1 MINEIEISRLKK
13 LTPKQIATIGNIDI
27 VLLVIADCDIK
38 EYLKYRIMLIS
49 DKDELIELREM
60 YKNTEWWQEAIK
72 SIAR

>member
-1 MINEIEISRLKK
+1 MINEIEISRLKN

-49 DKDELIELREM
+49 DEEELRELKEM
-60 YKNTEWWQEAIK
+60 YKNTEWWGEAIK
-72 SIAR
+72 SFRR